1 MNCGGRIYK
10 GEDISVSIPFALSGY
25 TNLSVSYFTNGE
37 VSVERTE
44 EQLVID
50 GGYIIADFDNT
61 DLDILPDGVLR
72 YTITCK
78 VDGEDYVD
86 SNNTP
91 YYLKTPKDYDA
102 KTAEEI
108 WEEGYE
114 SGATSCSGSC
124 EGVYEEGFADGHA
137 SGVTDGY
144 AQGYPAGEAAQKA
157 KLVSTA
163 VTANTIIER
172 EDGFSRVEINVPS
185 GSCEGVYEE
194 GFTDG
199 HASGVTDGYAQ
210 GYPAG
215 EAAQKAKLATTAVT
229 ANGTYSREDGFSSI
243 EVNVPTSGG
252 SCNLQ
257 SKSVSLTANSETI
270 TADTGYDGLSQVEVD
285 ASGRYNA
292 GQGDAYAEVD
302 SRAQELTFTENGVW
316 EKGFFDGYAKK
327 VTVNVPSGGSCD
339 LQVKSVSLSSI
350 TTTITHGS
358 HERPLAPSGQ
368 TVYGGAIDTWKSLI
382 DQYGRINIR
391 SWDDAGHTDSTLQ
404 GFFEKA
410 NGVYRYYQYQ
420 GDVPYPFDEMTPE
433 WEDTMWG
440 DMFDVCRQGPNVFF
454 YNNFTY
460 GFFSV
465 VEPSALIFATS
476 EYDGLSAVTV
486 DASEI
491 YTSGETAQKA
501 KLVSTAITK
510 SESYTRADG
519 WSAVSVNVPVNSYA
533 WMSSSAPY
541 VRAPFSTSWQQT
553 GLTDYFT
560 FEFVC
565 KGGYGGNKGRQIFE
579 ITTEGGYGLT
589 FYQISDNNY
598 DYLKVRQTYNGASAE
613 TTVVQSQVNNN
624 MKHYVVTFKILIGV
638 IEINSMVWDEQ
649 QGQYLAYGIVS
660 PQLIDSSIA
669 SPTSGEAWIG
679 KSQYVSTDNS
689 LEMFFLKFTK
699 KINEYM
705 SDFALCWN
713 NGTIGNGTN
722 YDLSTNAES
731 STKISVIYLS

>member
-10 GEDISVSIPFALSGY
+10 GEDISASIPFALSGY

-157 KLVSTA
+157 KLATTA
-163 VTANTIIER
+163 ITENGIYTK
-172 EDGFSRVEINVPS
+172 EDGYNRVEVAVPS
-185 GSCEGVYEE
+185 DFPQGYASGY
-194 GFTDG
+194 TDG

-215 EAAQKAKLATTAVT
+215 ETAQKAKLATTAVT

-243 EVNVPTSGG
+243 EVNVPSGG

-285 ASGRYNA
+285 AS
-292 GQGDAYAEVD
+292 
-302 SRAQELTFTENGVW
+302 
-316 EKGFFDGYAKK
+316 
-327 VTVNVPSGGSCD
+327 
-339 LQVKSVSLSSI
+339 
-350 TTTITHGS
+350 
-358 HERPLAPSGQ
+358 
-368 TVYGGAIDTWKSLI
+368 
-382 DQYGRINIR
+382 
-391 SWDDAGHTDSTLQ
+391 
-404 GFFEKA
+404 
-410 NGVYRYYQYQ
+410 
-420 GDVPYPFDEMTPE
+420 
-433 WEDTMWG
+433 
-440 DMFDVCRQGPNVFF
+440 
-454 YNNFTY
+454 
-460 GFFSV
+460 
-465 VEPSALIFATS
+465 
-476 EYDGLSAVTV
+476 
-486 DASEI
+486 EI

-501 KLVSTAITK
+501 KLSAITITQNGTY
-510 SESYTRADG
+510 SREDGFDNISVNIPLVSSFQIIFVDENLISPENILSANVAGDFVIDSAYTQTSSQRTY
-519 WSAVSVNVPVNSYA
+519 VSVYGHPSGQ
-533 WMSSSAPY
+533 MSRLEDISITIPRFIYETWNRLAVYSVCLNGTPGSMYNPAIMSGGIRFLPEDVY
-541 VRAPFSTSWQQT
+541 LNQI
-553 GLTDYFT
+553 TDT
-560 FEFVC
+560 TA
-565 KGGYGGNKGRQIFE
+565 E
-579 ITTEGGYGLT
+579 ISVEL
-589 FYQISDNNY
+589 Y
-598 DYLKVRQTYNGASAE
+598 DYS
-613 TTVVQSQVNNN
+613 
-624 MKHYVVTFKILIGV
+624 
-638 IEINSMVWDEQ
+638 
-649 QGQYLAYGIVS
+649 
-660 PQLIDSSIA
+660 
-669 SPTSGEAWIG
+669 
-679 KSQYVSTDNS
+679 
-689 LEMFFLKFTK
+689 
-699 KINEYM
+699 
-705 SDFALCWN
+705 
-713 NGTIGNGTN
+713 
-722 YDLSTNAES
+722 
-731 STKISVIYLS
+731 